1 MKHVSLSWADNSA
14 EDLKSIDFIFHVSL
28 SKVENDDDIEKI
40 IVQQHKG
47 LKGNGVQPAEIKEIL
62 QNRRKMKVI
71 TILDGHD
78 EYEPGTNSDI
88 DHLIKKEYL
97 RNCGIILASRE
108 TDHLSEI
115 REYMDIEVEITGF
128 DEQGVEEYAAKY
140 IGGSKCDELLQKT
153 EKGKTENPSLNYGI
167 LHIPIFLNMICTLF
181 LKDGFSE
188 ILKGTT
194 AILTEIVNRCPNWE
208 SIRKTGKKR
217 MDNATDAIVR
227 LGRLALKGL
236 QRDRNQQTFTKV
248 TFPSNILTNSFNFLV
263 AN

>member
-1 MKHVSLSWADNSA
+1 MIRCELSLGSGGCGKSTAMKHVSLSWADNSA

-108 TDHLSEI
+108 TDH
-115 REYMDIEVEITGF
+115 
-128 DEQGVEEYAAKY
+128 
-140 IGGSKCDELLQKT
+140 
-153 EKGKTENPSLNYGI
+153 
-167 LHIPIFLNMICTLF
+167 
-181 LKDGFSE
+181 
-188 ILKGTT
+188 
-194 AILTEIVNRCPNWE
+194 
-208 SIRKTGKKR
+208 
-217 MDNATDAIVR
+217 
-227 LGRLALKGL
+227 
-236 QRDRNQQTFTKV
+236 
-248 TFPSNILTNSFNFLV
+248 
-263 AN
+263 